1 MEPDHVSDWFWE
13 ALEATRPRLSALE
26 SWLEAQP
33 REVLEA
39 FALAYESAAESLADF
54 SEGVSVDGDVW
65 SEDSTED
72 LCLWV
77 VGQGHALWNSVV
89 AGELGLDEVARMYL
103 GRAPLLPE
111 GATPWDAEV
120 SNPEH
125 RGYQS
130 PGSIVH
136 GVYRTR
142 FAEELHDRLARAAE
156 TAAAAGGA

>member
-1 MEPDHVSDWFWE
+1 MEPDHVPDWFWE
-13 ALEATRPRLSALE
+13 VLDATRPRLSALE
-26 SWLEAQP
+26 LWLESRS
-33 REVLEA
+33 REELEA
-39 FALAYESAAESLADF
+39 FASAYESAAESLADF

-77 VGQGHALWNSVV
+77 VGQGYSLWNSVIV
-89 AGELGLDEVARMYL
+89 GDLRLEEAARMYL

-111 GATPWDAEV
+111 GVAPWDGEV

-130 PGSIVH
+130 PGAIVH
-136 GVYRTR
+136 GVHRTR
-142 FAEELHDRLARAAE
+142 FAEEL
-156 TAAAAGGA
+156 

>member
-1 MEPDHVSDWFWE
+1 MGPDHVPDWFWE
-13 ALEATRPRLSALE
+13 VLEAARPRLSALE
-26 SWLEAQP
+26 LWLESP
-33 REVLEA
+33 SREVLEA

-54 SEGVSVDGDVW
+54 SEGLSVDGDVW

-77 VGQGHALWNSVV
+77 VGQGHGLWSSVV
-89 AGELGLDEVARMYL
+89 AGELRLEEVAQMYL

-111 GATPWDAEV
+111 GTEPWDEDV
-120 SNPEH
+120 SAPEH

-130 PGSIVH
+130 PGAIVH

-142 FAEELHDRLARAAE
+142 FAEELHERLEGR
-156 TAAAAGGA
+156 

>member
-1 MEPDHVSDWFWE
+1 MEPDHVPDWFWE
-13 ALEATRPRLSALE
+13 VLDATRPRLSALE
-26 SWLEAQP
+26 LWLESRS
-33 REVLEA
+33 REELEA

-72 LCLWV
+72 LCMWV
-77 VGQGHALWNSVV
+77 VGQGYSLWNSVIV
-89 AGELGLDEVARMYL
+89 GDLRLEEAARMYL

-111 GATPWDAEV
+111 GAAPWDGEV

-130 PGSIVH
+130 PGAIVH
-136 GVYRTR
+136 GVHRTR
-142 FAEELHDRLARAAE
+142 FAAEL
-156 TAAAAGGA
+156 